1 MPVYSAFPD
10 IDIPSKDIA
19 TFLLEQADARLAKA
33 ASNGDKEQPLA
44 IDATTGDYIYL
55 AETKQMANAI
65 AGALVD
71 RGFSFQFD
79 PASFQ
84 PENVAVVF
92 SSADI
97 RFIAINLGVLMAGGV
112 YTAVDPH
119 SEAEALAQ
127 RLMDVQA
134 KAVFVSLD
142 LVPRLMDAIQL
153 AHLDIPS
160 TNVFLIQG
168 TQEPFTS
175 ISMLKHQKPC
185 ALPTLSAEQL
195 ANKVA
200 LITFSSGTTGK
211 PKGIMLSHRSV
222 VSMYAVFGSAV
233 AYRDTLT
240 KYHSMNKQHKVLSAF
255 PLWHIYGFALLCYQ
269 SLYSGCCVVQLP
281 EFELTN
287 YLQAI
292 EQYRVDRL
300 VAAPSMLHTLLAKS
314 ARSGPNHLAIKSD
327 PKRKFDISSVQTM
340 SCGGAHTPPFKLE
353 QYSKHL
359 SIPILAAYGQSET
372 LAMFTCVQMTKDAP
386 SAACVLLSN
395 SVAKVVDA
403 NGQETRGYGELCV
416 YGPSL
421 MKGYLCRGKGP
432 MTKDGFFRTGDY
444 AQLTADGHLFL
455 RGRIDEIIHTHNG
468 QVVPVDIENELA
480 KHPAVEDAAVIGR
493 GCKVNKASMT
503 KKDTSGLSDSMPE
516 PMVFEPSKEIMALSQ
531 KGGLPMVLQTVVAT
545 MFAWLIIILPA
556 TFILLFV
563 YISWARIPLAIYA
576 TYCYLDPSISNGV
589 GRRTE
594 WVRRLGIWK
603 YVNAYFPVRLVVEQ
617 RLDPSLSYVFGVS
630 PHGILCFSGQVLIG
644 SQESGLDESLEGI
657 TVHPIVLHHALQLP
671 LFHEYGLALGSLSS
685 SRESIRR
692 CLAHGKGDSVAIVI
706 GGAKESLHTNRGER
720 KLVLQNRK
728 GFVREAIIAGAPL
741 VPTFIFGEND
751 IYSQLEHPL
760 LRKVQLWLQ
769 SKMMFALPL
778 FYGRFGIVPRRTP
791 LTVVFGSPIMVSKTA
806 SPTYDQINEIHARY
820 LNELRRVYKRFQPKY
835 DPEGDD
841 ELIISFVVYR
851 IDTNGVEHPVEGHY
865 ATREEA
871 EKVAEQYEQLG
882 HKNGYYVRSAS

>member
-142 LVPRLMDAIQL
+142 LVPRLMNAIQL

-160 TNVFLIQG
+160 TNIFLIQG
-168 TQEPFTS
+168 AQEPFTS

-281 EFELTN
+281 GFELTN

-340 SCGGAHTPPFKLE
+340 SCGGAHMPPFKLE

-493 GCKVNKASMT
+493 GCKGDQQPIAFLVLSPAATIKSLNDIEQWLEQHHMVNKASMT

-835 DPEGDD
+835 DPE
-841 ELIISFVVYR
+841 
-851 IDTNGVEHPVEGHY
+851 
-865 ATREEA
+865 
-871 EKVAEQYEQLG
+871 
-882 HKNGYYVRSAS
+882 